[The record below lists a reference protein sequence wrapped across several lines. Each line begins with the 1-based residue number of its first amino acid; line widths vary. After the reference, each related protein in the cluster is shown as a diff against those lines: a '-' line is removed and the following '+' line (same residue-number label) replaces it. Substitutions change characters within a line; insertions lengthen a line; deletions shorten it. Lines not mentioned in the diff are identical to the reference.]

1 MAAAIRSPLRLL
13 GSALA
18 LGVCADLLFYDRWPG
33 ISLALFTALC
43 LAAAFALARL
53 EAVRPAWRNVW
64 LAVPLLFFAVM
75 GFVRASAFL
84 TALNILACLILL
96 ALLIFFFAAGRL
108 TALDWFDYPLAL
120 LRVAGNA
127 LAKPAPLLAGSANVT
142 GLGPQRKRT
151 ALSILAGVA
160 LAVPLLCVFIALFS
174 SADLIFAHYVHDIVT
189 FNWNVDLLN
198 VFWQA
203 VCVACVAWLSA
214 GGLIYALTRRE
225 KDAGGDQAAAPSG
238 AQGEP
243 APATVRRPAVFIG
256 FVESVTVLTLVD
268 LLFLG
273 FVLIQLVYLFG
284 GQSNINVEGYTYA
297 EYARRGF
304 FELVA
309 VGMLT
314 LGVVWGLDRLAR
326 RSSPLQRAAF
336 LVLSV
341 AMIGMVMVILASA
354 IQRLNLYESAYGY
367 TVLRLYSHAFAIW
380 MAAVFVLFTVTLLA
394 ARPRLFVFGGFLAG
408 MAYLLVMNLLN
419 PDALIAQEN
428 IQRYLQHQTTQGE
441 RLSRHLDNEYLT
453 TLSEDAVPIIVQV
466 LDRLDRPVQAAVA
479 QAYLEQLTALEK
491 QATEDG
497 WPSFHLARY
506 NALATLQANREQLEA
521 WGWSGS
527 VKRKQT

>member
-1 MAAAIRSPLRLL
+1 MTSIRSPLRLL

-18 LGVCADLLFYDRWPG
+18 LGVCADLLFYGRWLG
-33 ISLALFTALC
+33 VSLALFAGLC

-53 EAVRPAWRNVW
+53 EAVRPAWRNAW

-84 TALNILACLILL
+84 TALNVLACLILL
-96 ALLIFFFAAGRL
+96 GLLIFFFAAGRL

-127 LAKPAPLLAGSANVT
+127 LAQPASLLAGGAT
-142 GLGPQRKRT
+142 IKGLGPQHKRT

-160 LAVPLLCVFIALFS
+160 LTLPLLCVFVVLFS
-174 SADLIFAHYVHDIVT
+174 SADLIFARYVRDIVT
-189 FNWNVDLLN
+189 FNWNIDLLN
-198 VFWQA
+198 AFWQA
-203 VCVACVAWLSA
+203 LFVACVAWLSA
-214 GGLIYALTRRE
+214 GGLAYALTRRE
-225 KDAGGDQAAAPSG
+225 KAAGSAQAQAADPAG

-243 APATVRRPAVFIG
+243 APATAQRPSVFIG
-256 FVESVTVLTLVD
+256 FVESITMLTLID

-273 FVLIQLVYLFG
+273 FVLIQVVYLFG
-284 GQSNINVEGYTYA
+284 GARNINVEGYTYA

-304 FELVA
+304 FELIA

-314 LGVVWGLDRLAR
+314 LSVVWGLDRLAR
-326 RSSPLQRAAF
+326 RSSPLQRAVF

-354 IQRLNLYESAYGY
+354 IQRLNLYESVYGY

-380 MAAVFVLFTVTLLA
+380 MAGVFVLFTATLLA

-428 IQRYLQHQTTQGE
+428 IQRYTQHQTTQGE
-441 RLSRHLDNEYLT
+441 RLDRRLDGEYLT
-453 TLSEDAVPIIVQV
+453 TLSEDAVPVVIQA
-466 LDRLDRPVQAAVA
+466 LDRLDQPVQAAVA
-479 QAYLEQLTALEK
+479 QAYLEQLTTLEE
-491 QATEDG
+491 QAAEDG

-506 NALATLQANREQLEA
+506 NALATLQASRERLEA
-521 WGWSGS
+521 WAATG
-527 VKRKQT
+527 VKR